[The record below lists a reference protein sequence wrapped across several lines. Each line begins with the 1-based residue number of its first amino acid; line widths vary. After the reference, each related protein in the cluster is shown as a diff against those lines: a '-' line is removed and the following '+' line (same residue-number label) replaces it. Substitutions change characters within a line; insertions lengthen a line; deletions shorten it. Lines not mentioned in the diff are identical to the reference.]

1 MFGTLL
7 KGVFLAAVAL
17 FAFGAD
23 AFADTLDKIKKR
35 GTLIA
40 GIKNDYKPWGFL
52 DPSGKIVGMEID
64 LAQDVANRLGVKIE
78 LVPVV
83 AANRMEFLKQGRID
97 LIIATMGDNP
107 QRRKEVGMI
116 EPNYY
121 AGGTNV
127 LAPKSANLKKWQ
139 DLKGRNVCA
148 IQGAYYNRR
157 VTEMYGPNLVAFTGI
172 PEVLNA
178 LQGGSCIAF
187 VYDNTFI
194 ESTLAGGDPKWAAY
208 EMPLVTED
216 FQAWAVAVPLE
227 ERDGAYGKWMSE
239 VVADWHRS
247 GKLLQLE
254 KKWGIKEN
262 PFLVEMHEKLKKKS

>member
-1 MFGTLL
+1 MRTRLSAAIVLG
-7 KGVFLAAVAL
+7 LAAAL
-17 FAFGAD
+17 ASLPAP
-23 AFADTLDKIKKR
+23 AQTLDKIKSR
-35 GTLIA
+35 GTIVV

-64 LAQDVANRLGVKIE
+64 LAHDIAGRLNTKLEMI
-78 LVPVV
+78 PVV
-83 AANRMEFLKQGRID
+83 AANRMEFLQQGRID

-107 QRRKEVGMI
+107 QRRQVVGMI

-127 LAPKSANLKKWQ
+127 LAPKSAGLKSWEQ
-139 DLKGRNVCA
+139 LRGRQVCA

-157 VTEMYGPNLVAFTGI
+157 VTQMYGPTLVAFTGI

-178 LQGGSCIAF
+178 LQQGNCIAF

-194 ESTLAGGDPKWAAY
+194 DSTLAGGDARWKDY

-216 FQAWAVAVPLE
+216 EQAWAIAVPLPE
-227 ERDGAYGKWMSE
+227 LNGPYGEFMRKASVE
-239 VVADWHRS
+239 WHKT
-247 GKLLQLE
+247 GKLIELE
-254 KKWGIKEN
+254 KKWGIKPS
-262 PFLVEMHEKLKKKS
+262 PFLADMNKKYK